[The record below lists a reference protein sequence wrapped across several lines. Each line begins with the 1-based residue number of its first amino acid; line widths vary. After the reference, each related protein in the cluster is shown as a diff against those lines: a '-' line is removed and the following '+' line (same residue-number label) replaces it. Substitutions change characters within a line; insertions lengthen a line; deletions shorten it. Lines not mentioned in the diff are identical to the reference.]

1 MVVLY
6 SLSPNISCPVVPQS
20 QKSVANK
27 LKRIK
32 KNRFLVKKMKQ
43 KVRKWIRTRTAQL
56 KINRIISFK
65 TIDRNLI
72 KPV

>member
-6 SLSPNISCPVVPQS
+6 SLNPNISCPVVPQS

-32 KNRFLVKKMKQ
+32 KNRFLVKKMKL
-43 KVRKWIRTRTAQL
+43 KVRK
-56 KINRIISFK
+56 
-65 TIDRNLI
+65 
-72 KPV
+72 